1 MKYAIIAAGE
11 GSRLVEE
18 GIKLP
23 KPLVKLNGISLI
35 DRLIDIF
42 IRNHAESVSIIVNN
56 EMKEV
61 QSHIISLQSNI
72 SVPLNVVVKSTPSS
86 MHSFFELSSFLQTGK
101 FCLTTV
107 DTIFN
112 EDEFSAF
119 IQAFIA
125 DSEYDG
131 MMAVTNY
138 IDDEKPLY
146 VEVNAN
152 MDIKGFFDSSDGTLK
167 YISGGIYCLSPKAII
182 TLNDCMENGYSRMR
196 NYQRQLI
203 ADGLNLKAFPF
214 GKIIDVDHAED
225 IMKAE
230 AFLLSTD
237 ETPAAWQP
245 SIYSRG

>member
-1 MKYAIIAAGE
+1 VKYAIIAAGE
-11 GSRLVEE
+11 GSRLVKE

-61 QSHIISLQSNI
+61 QAHITSLQSNI

-86 MHSFFELSSFLQTGK
+86 MHSFFELSRFLQTGK

-107 DTIFN
+107 DTIFK
-112 EDEFSAF
+112 EDEFSQF

-167 YISGGIYCLSPKAII
+167 YISGGIYCLSPKAIT
-182 TLNDCMENGYSRMR
+182 TLNYCMENGYSRMR

-203 ADGLNLKAFPF
+203 VGGLNLKAFPF
-214 GKIIDVDHAED
+214 GKIVDVDHAED
-225 IMKAE
+225 IEKAE
-230 AFLLSTD
+230 KFL
-237 ETPAAWQP
+237 
-245 SIYSRG
+245 YN

>member
-23 KPLVKLNGISLI
+23 KPLVKLNGIPLI

-42 IRNHAESVSIIVNN
+42 IRNDAESVSIIVNN
-56 EMKEV
+56 EMKDV
-61 QSHIISLQSNI
+61 QSHITFLQSNI
-72 SVPLNVVVKSTPSS
+72 PVPLNVVVKSTPSS
-86 MHSFFELSSFLQTGK
+86 MHSFFELSRFLQTGK

-107 DTIFN
+107 DTIFK

-119 IQAFIA
+119 IQTFVA

-146 VEVNAN
+146 VDVNAN
-152 MDIKGFFDSSDGTLK
+152 MDIKGFFDSSDETLK
-167 YISGGIYCLSPKAII
+167 YISGGVYCLSSKAIT
-182 TLNDCMENGYSRMR
+182 TLNYCMENGYSRMR

-203 ADGLNLKAFPF
+203 TDGLNLKAFPF

-225 IMKAE
+225 IEKAE
-230 AFLLSTD
+230 NFLTQSCYDIKT
-237 ETPAAWQP
+237 
-245 SIYSRG
+245 RRH

>member
-1 MKYAIIAAGE
+1 VKYAIIAAGE
-11 GSRLVEE
+11 GSRLVKE

-225 IMKAE
+225 IEKAE
-230 AFLLSTD
+230 NFL
-237 ETPAAWQP
+237 
-245 SIYSRG
+245 YN